1 MKTNSTHIVLVRAI
15 LFVIIL
21 LYSLLVF
28 GREDHGPIR
37 LTNGNV
43 QKAEGK
49 QIENSF
55 VIVTR
60 R

>member
-1 MKTNSTHIVLVRAI
+1 MKTNSTHIVLVRTI

-28 GREDHGPIR
+28 GQGDNSPLRITEKS
-37 LTNGNV
+37 V
-43 QKAEGK
+43 QKEEGK

-60 R
+60 K

>member
-1 MKTNSTHIVLVRAI
+1 MKTNSTYIVLVRTI

-28 GREDHGPIR
+28 GQGDNSPLRITEKS
-37 LTNGNV
+37 V
-43 QKAEGK
+43 QKEEGK

-55 VIVTR
+55 VIVNR
-60 R
+60 K

>member
-28 GREDHGPIR
+28 GRGDHSPLRIS
-37 LTNGNV
+37 TWNV
-43 QKAEGK
+43 QKKEGK
-49 QIENSF
+49 QIGNSF
-55 VIVTR
+55 VIVKR
-60 R
+60 K

>member
-1 MKTNSTHIVLVRAI
+1 MKTNSTHILLVRTI

-28 GREDHGPIR
+28 GREDSSPLRI
-37 LTNGNV
+37 TNGNV
-43 QKAEGK
+43 QKEEGK

-60 R
+60 K

>member
-1 MKTNSTHIVLVRAI
+1 MKTNSTHILLVRTI

-28 GREDHGPIR
+28 GQGDKGPLRI
-37 LTNGNV
+37 TDKSV
-43 QKAEGK
+43 QKDSEK

-55 VIVTR
+55 VIVLR
-60 R
+60 K

>member
-1 MKTNSTHIVLVRAI
+1 MKTNSTHIVLVRTI

-28 GREDHGPIR
+28 GKGDNNPLKMTEKSI
-37 LTNGNV
+37 
-43 QKAEGK
+43 QKDSEK

-55 VIVTR
+55 VVVTR
-60 R
+60 K